1 MRSVSVWMRYSAAA
15 RSASTWS
22 IRCSRRSVRSSILRI
37 ERSSFFSERLTRF
50 LT

>member
-1 MRSVSVWMRYSAAA
+1 MRSVSLWMRYSAAW

-22 IRCSRRSVRSSILRI
+22 IRASSLRVRSSIFSI
-37 ERSSFFSERLTRF
+37 ERSSFFSVLRTRF